1 MSINFTGPAKRIDDI
16 DLPRIGAEIG
26 VGEDPIH
33 ALIEVETS
41 GSGFDRHGR
50 PKMLFEPH
58 KFYKH
63 LSKDPEKRARAV
75 RQGLAYREWGT
86 QKYPKDS
93 YARLAAAMEIDEHA
107 ALMSASW
114 GLGQIMGENYRLA
127 GYKSVEEMV
136 QAFTEDEDNHLEAM
150 IHFVKASGIDDD
162 LRRIEQKIRRKE
174 KITIAD
180 VVPIVRTY
188 NGAGYK
194 RNRYDTRFL
203 TALNRWIKIK
213 NTPYVAGA
221 NMKEIAEAESA
232 AHEVVSAA
240 DVEVATEIDE
250 TEKTVDEAKGVTTGT
265 ETSTQTSAEGSP
277 PPTPAAE
284 IIASRP
290 SLKSTAAAVL
300 AFLMAPLS
308 YLGIDLKQVG
318 DFAKSNIA
326 LAVKLAFVFG
336 LIVLAYHVWNKAME
350 RANQRTLKL
359 MDAAAEKEKNNL
371 RLV

>member
-194 RNRYDTRFL
+194 RNQYDTRFL

-213 NTPYVAGA
+213 DTPYVAGA
-221 NMKEIAEAESA
+221 NMKEIAAAETASHENAIA
-232 AHEVVSAA
+232 AGVDLAPEIA
-240 DVEVATEIDE
+240 DDAPEKVIDPE
-250 TEKTVDEAKGVTTGT
+250 KGVTAGT
-265 ETSTQTSAEGSP
+265 TSTDIEGTP

-290 SLKSTAAAVL
+290 SLKSAAAAVL

-308 YLGIDLKQVG
+308 YIGIDLKQVG
-318 DFAKSNIA
+318 DFARGNIS
-326 LAVKLAFVFG
+326 LAIKLAFVFG
-336 LIVLAYHVWNKAME
+336 LIVLAYHIWNKAMD
-350 RANQRTLKL
+350 RANQRTLKV
-359 MDAAAEKEKNNL
+359 MDAAAEKDKNNL